1 MDRNHDGFHKPLTLV
16 PEAGVEPAWTFWVR
30 GILTSAPVP
39 EESRPSVA
47 IVGSPRTSSLIV
59 HRILS
64 LPYHV
69 SRWFG
74 QSRGNAADIG

>member
-1 MDRNHDGFHKPLTLV
+1 MDRNHDGLHNPLTLV

-47 IVGSPRTSSLIV
+47 IVGDPRTSSLIV

-74 QSRGNAADIG
+74 QSTGNAADIG